1 MAHLGSVDH
10 IDIVVNDPSV
20 MADFLVSIGFKPV
33 REAEGRGSIELA
45 FPGEGDQAILELT
58 AADSGN
64 GKVRPLG
71 LRHIAV
77 RSSNIDATFK
87 ELTERG
93 YVFDKEPREIP
104 ATGRML
110 TNLKDPEGGVLQIV
124 DSPEG

>member
-1 MAHLGSVDH
+1 MAHLGTIDH
-10 IDIVVNDPSV
+10 IDIVVGDTV
-20 MADFLVSIGFKPV
+20 KMADFLISIGFKKV

-45 FPGEGDQAILELT
+45 FPGEGDQPILELT
-58 AADSGN
+58 AADPGN

-77 RSSNIDATFK
+77 RSSDLDATFR

-93 YVFDKEPREIP
+93 YTFDKEPREIP

-110 TNLKDPEGGVLQIV
+110 TNLKDPEGNTLQIV
-124 DSPEG
+124 DSPKG